1 MSDQADI
8 VEIYDLLYHLGFS
21 ANNTAFFHLS
31 YAVFLASLNPQWLD
45 PSSWRLYR
53 EVAKQYHTTPLRIYW
68 EIGTIAR
75 RFWTQS
81 PDLLCILARRTI
93 SAAPA
98 PWELLQILAAYVKGK

>member
-1 MSDQADI
+1 MNGTTDI

-45 PSSWRLYR
+45 PPSRRLYL
-53 EVAKQYHTTPLRIYW
+53 EVARQYHTSP
-68 EIGTIAR
+68 AR
-75 RFWTQS
+75 VARDIESLAYCLWKQN
-81 PDLLCILARRTI
+81 PDLLCLLARRVV

-98 PWELLQILAAYVKGK
+98 PAEFLRILATHLQKP